1 MMPVLFA
8 SPTTDLLLTG
18 AILALVLM
26 AAAILIAL
34 MGRWTK
40 STAHCDLTD
49 PHEEMTRYRLMRDRG
64 QISEEEFERV
74 RLVMQS
80 QIRKQLGDNPTQA
93 ELERAAL
100 WLTPISPESGAEGDI
115 SAAPPSDIIPSTDS
129 KT

>member
-26 AAAILIAL
+26 AAGILIAL

-80 QIRKQLGDNPTQA
+80 QIRKQLGENPTQA

-100 WLTPISPESGAEGDI
+100 WLTPIPPESGTQGDT
-115 SAAPPSDIIPSTDS
+115 SAAPPSE
-129 KT
+129 

>member
-1 MMPVLFA
+1 MLPVLFA

-34 MGRWTK
+34 MGRWSK
-40 STAHCDLTD
+40 SSAHCDLTD

-80 QIRKQLGDNPTQA
+80 QIRKQLGENPTQA

-100 WLTPISPESGAEGDI
+100 WLTPIPSDTGTQGDI
-115 SAAPPSDIIPSTDS
+115 SAAPPSGIIPPPES
-129 KT
+129 KI

>member
-64 QISEEEFERV
+64 QISEEEYERV

-80 QIRKQLGDNPTQA
+80 QIRKQLGENPTQA
-93 ELERAAL
+93 DLERAAL
-100 WLTPISPESGAEGDI
+100 WLTPIPTDPGAKGDI
-115 SAAPPSDIIPSTDS
+115 SAGPPSDKNPPPES
-129 KT
+129 KI

>member
-1 MMPVLFA
+1 MMSVLFA

-40 STAHCDLTD
+40 STAHCDLSD

-80 QIRKQLGDNPTQA
+80 QIRKQLGENPTQA

-100 WLTPISPESGAEGDI
+100 WLTPIPSDPGTTGDIPTASPSEIIPPPESKI
-115 SAAPPSDIIPSTDS
+115 
-129 KT
+129 